1 MSRAV
6 SLQRESGKL
15 RNAARR
21 LAKKGFRAEAGKMM
35 AASEMSRMREPNI
48 MTPEF
53 RRMDSR
59 AQDALSFAQ
68 QAASSPD
75 FDYERDI
82 LPMRQAFFQDTSAL
96 PRDQQ
101 RMITD
106 RYAKQ
111 FTDLGGETLKER
123 GTLDQMRGQRVALEA
138 TQQRL
143 KDDKRK
149 FKQQRKTEKA
159 LPDMSSRLDRIL
171 SGAGTSSQKEKALV
185 SEALSNPKFYTSQM
199 GSNLIGTAF
208 NSITRDITRKKDEDD
223 MTMTLR
229 RLAVQ
234 AGSKEALD
242 LLDVGDTQGAFKEMA
257 RRVVEKEDKSLQ
269 AATGR
274 VYATNRKEAS
284 KSIEANL
291 EVLNDI
297 EKPLAP
303 TNIISIIDNA
313 LHYVEP
319 FPELKKELQA
329 LRAKA
334 KKDQGKEKDERLYG
348 VEDNPFIRSVVDVLN
363 RLNAQLKGPIGP
375 PPQTPAP
382 PQEESVEEELFK

>member
-35 AASEMSRMREPNI
+35 AASEMARMREPNI

-185 SEALSNPKFYTSQM
+185 SEALSNPKFYSSQM

-208 NSITRDITRKKDEDD
+208 NSITRDITRKKSDD
-223 MTMTLR
+223 DKAMGFQKWAAQSGAT
-229 RLAVQ
+229 
-234 AGSKEALD
+234 EALK
-242 LLDVGDTQGAFKEMA
+242 LFKAGDMEGALYEVARHTQEEKDKSREATTGLRLQAVRDKA
-257 RRVVEKEDKSLQ
+257 KTSVEK
-269 AATGR
+269 
-274 VYATNRKEAS
+274 
-284 KSIEANL
+284 NL
-291 EVLNDI
+291 DILNDT
-297 EKPLAP
+297 EQYPDP
-303 TNIISIIDNA
+303 TAISGYIDNA
-313 LHYVEP
+313 LRASSS
-319 FPELKKELQA
+319 FPEITKELQRLLKIVDAEKNKGDKAIVEESVIEDLRIVFGELIQA
-329 LRAKA
+329 LSAPT
-334 KKDQGKEKDERLYG
+334 GT
-348 VEDNPFIRSVVDVLN
+348 
-363 RLNAQLKGPIGP
+363 P
-375 PPQTPAP
+375 PPAVPTAP
-382 PQEESVEEELFK
+382 SVEEELFK

>member
-82 LPMRQAFFQDTSAL
+82 LPMRQSFFQDTSAL

-269 AATGR
+269 AATGQR
-274 VYATNRKEAS
+274 FQAARDKAKT
-284 KSIEANL
+284 SIEKNL
-291 EVLNDI
+291 NTLNDTSVWAD
-297 EKPLAP
+297 PVA
-303 TNIISIIDNA
+303 ISGFIGNA
-313 LHYVEP
+313 LRASSS
-319 FPELKKELQA
+319 FPEITKELQRLQKIVGA
-329 LRAKA
+329 
-334 KKDQGKEKDERLYG
+334 EKDKGKDGNIEES
-348 VEDNPFIRSVVDVLN
+348 VIEDLRIVFGELIQALSAPT
-363 RLNAQLKGPIGP
+363 GTP
-375 PPQTPAP
+375 PPAVPTAP
-382 PQEESVEEELFK
+382 SVEEELFK